1 MHTTLYRKWRPADFD
16 SVIGQKTVTDVLRYE
31 IRNGKTT
38 HAYLFCGSRGTGK
51 TTCAK
56 ILAKALNCESPVNGN
71 PCGKCA
77 SCRLIEKGLAT
88 DIIEMDAASNTG
100 VDYIR
105 DIRDEVVYTPAAL
118 KKKVYIIDEVH
129 MLSVPAFNALL
140 KTLEEPPEHVV
151 FIFAT
156 TEFHKLPVTIV
167 SRCQRFDF
175 RRISVEDICSRLRV
189 ISDAE
194 GIDIDDEGL
203 GQIARQAKGGMR
215 DAISLLELCAG
226 AGKKLNAKE
235 VQSIL
240 GIPDRL
246 LISSLIKCVLRK
258 DYGAIFRGVSAA
270 VAACPDIRVFWQDL
284 IDYYR
289 DMLLLKVSDRGAD
302 ILELTEEELAKTR
315 ECAGFFTVQRLTYH
329 MRLLE
334 DAFVRMDRAGDIQ
347 RAIAETTLIRMSDD
361 ALSTEP
367 DALLSRISAL
377 EKRLAQGAAAAR
389 EPEIPAPE
397 PIPVPAAGESEIPET
412 AGDEQTSETDAAPA
426 AEELECWPDVVAEAI
441 RESPLTANFLNPSRA
456 FTDGRGIVVE
466 VQPFAVTMM
475 GADPGMLTLL
485 CMLIAENGGPTVL
498 PDEIEFRAAEK
509 IKEAD
514 GLEGL

>member
-1 MHTTLYRKWRPADFD
+1 
-16 SVIGQKTVTDVLRYE
+16 
-31 IRNGKTT
+31 
-38 HAYLFCGSRGTGK
+38 
-51 TTCAK
+51 
-56 ILAKALNCESPVNGN
+56 
-71 PCGKCA
+71 
-77 SCRLIEKGLAT
+77 
-88 DIIEMDAASNTG
+88 
-100 VDYIR
+100 
-105 DIRDEVVYTPAAL
+105 AAL

-194 GIDIDDEGL
+194 GIDVDDDGL

-235 VQSIL
+235 IQSIL

-270 VAACPDIRVFWQDL
+270 VAACPDIKVFWQDL

-302 ILELTEEELAKTR
+302 ILELTEEELVKTK
-315 ECAGFFTVQRLTYH
+315 ECAGYFTVQRLIYH

-361 ALSTEP
+361 TLSTEP
-367 DALLSRISAL
+367 DAMLSRISTL
-377 EKRLAQGAAAAR
+377 EKRLAQGATAAK
-389 EPEIPAPE
+389 ET
-397 PIPVPAAGESEIPET
+397 EIPEPEPMP
-412 AGDEQTSETDAAPA
+412 APVDEEDKAQEKADEERSSETDAETAPGND
-426 AEELECWPDVVAEAI
+426 ELECWPDVVAEAI

-456 FTDGRGIVVE
+456 FAGGRGIVVE
-466 VQPFAVTMM
+466 VQPFAATMM
-475 GADPGMLTLL
+475 GTDPGILTLL
-485 CMLIAENGGPTVL
+485 CMLIAENGGPSVL

-514 GLEGL
+514 GLEEL